1 MVSRREEEK
10 EGVLALL
17 WRPKVC
23 CVCEMSRAYMLGAQ
37 LNWNSTG
44 ERE

>member
-10 EGVLALL
+10 EGFFLAL
-17 WRPKVC
+17 
-23 CVCEMSRAYMLGAQ
+23 VCEMSRAYMLGAQ

>member
-1 MVSRREEEK
+1 MSRREEEK
-10 EGVLALL
+10 EGFLAWSWNLNL
-17 WRPKVC
+17 C
-23 CVCEMSRAYMLGAQ
+23 CVSEMSRAYMLGVQ